1 MTYTCRSCG
10 GAVDENVN
18 YCPHCGALITVN
30 ADGSTYNYNNTAAN
44 GNSNNNAGSSNSGI
58 LKTAAIAGGAVLG
71 ASALTGIARNLTHR
85 RRPPYTGM
93 GGGRPPMGPPP
104 GGHGG
109 MGGPGGPGGGRMM

>member
-18 YCPHCGALITVN
+18 YCPYCGALVTVN
-30 ADGSTYNYNNTAAN
+30 ADGSTYNYGNYSNASGTNNTADN
-44 GNSNNNAGSSNSGI
+44 KNSSDA

-85 RRPPYTGM
+85 RRPPYMGM

-109 MGGPGGPGGGRMM
+109 MGGPGGGRMM